1 MYTKS
6 NIMYTKMLKGGQ
18 VKMSTVRINDEIKK
32 EVTPILDS
40 LGISLSE
47 AINMFLHQI
56 KLNNGIP
63 FSLKI
68 KGAVELNDGNGSYIC
83 EDGFLHDYSKI
94 DLKKLEEEAKQN
106 KSYNSVEEM
115 FNDLE
120 GEQIMYKI
128 EVTNRFKQS
137 LKILKKRRSKNRNN

>member
-1 MYTKS
+1 
-6 NIMYTKMLKGGQ
+6 
-18 VKMSTVRINDEIKK
+18 MSTVRINDEIKK

-68 KGAVELNDGNGSYIC
+68 KGAVELNDGKGSYIC
-83 EDGFLHDYSKI
+83 EDGFLHDYSKL

-106 KSYNSVEEM
+106 KSYNSAEEM

-120 GEQIMYKI
+120 GE
-128 EVTNRFKQS
+128 
-137 LKILKKRRSKNRNN
+137 